1 MLGKL
6 IKYNWKSYWKLA
18 AVLHASVLA
27 LSVVVRLAFVS
38 RLDPDHTPSDATI
51 LSVILLAVLYTL
63 IFSALSFYTTLAP
76 AIRFYRQL
84 YTDHGHLTWMLPIPG
99 KTHLNAH
106 ILSGA
111 MLQLASCCFT
121 LLCCYVLMGGRY
133 FHLLLNT
140 LNEEISSSGILV
152 TKEGLVLFAV
162 FTVVAAFT
170 NMILVCFCVC
180 IGQLFPA
187 HKVMGAVIC
196 FVGSLFLMEMI
207 VMGISMFV
215 GYRSALDRFQDG
227 TDYIYDLPLQTVLLF
242 TAGFA
247 CLMAVPEYLISR
259 HLMTKK
265 VNL

>member
-27 LSVVVRLAFVS
+27 LSVAVRLAFVN
-38 RLDPDHTPSDATI
+38 RIDPDCIPSDATI
-51 LSVILLAVLYTL
+51 MSVILLAVLYTL

-76 AIRFYRQL
+76 AIRFYRQM

-111 MLQLASCCFT
+111 TLQLASCCFT
-121 LLCCYVLMGGRY
+121 FLCCYVLMGGRNFY
-133 FHLLLNT
+133 LLLDV
-140 LNEEISSSGILV
+140 LNEEITSAGVLIP
-152 TKEGLVLFAV
+152 KEGLVLFAIL
-162 FTVVAAFT
+162 TVVATFT
-170 NMILVCFCVC
+170 NMILVCFCIC
-180 IGQLFPA
+180 IGQLFPS
-187 HKVMGAVIC
+187 HRVMGAVIC
-196 FVGSLFLMEMI
+196 FVGNLFLMEMI
-207 VMGISMFV
+207 VIGVSMFA
-215 GYRSALDRFQDG
+215 GYRSALHGFQNG
-227 TDYIYDLPLQTVLLF
+227 ADYIYDFPLQIVLLF
-242 TAGFA
+242 TAGIA